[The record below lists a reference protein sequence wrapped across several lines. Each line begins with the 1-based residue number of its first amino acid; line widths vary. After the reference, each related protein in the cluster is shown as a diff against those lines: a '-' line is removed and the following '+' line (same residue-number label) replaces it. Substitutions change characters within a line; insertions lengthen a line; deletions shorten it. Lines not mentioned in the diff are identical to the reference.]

1 MKEIKT
7 IKSGKNFAA
16 VEVGK
21 LSEIKDY
28 ELHLGPDMTISG
40 KVFVGSALGATG
52 SELSFQS
59 LTPGQDS
66 GFLHTHKTHE
76 ELYFILKGKGE
87 YQVDGEVFPIGEGSI
102 IRVAPEGKRALKNT
116 GDGEMI
122 MLCIQYK
129 ADSFAKDDTPA
140 GDGVILEEA
149 LKW

>member
-7 IKSGKNFAA
+7 IKSGKNFTA

-21 LSEIKDY
+21 WSEIKDY
-28 ELHLGPDMTISG
+28 ELHLGPDMTIPG

-59 LTPGQDS
+59 LVSGQDS

-87 YQVDGEVFPIGEGSI
+87 YQVDSEVFPIGEGSI

-140 GDGVILEEA
+140 GDGVILEDA
-149 LKW
+149 LTW

>member
-7 IKSGKNFAA
+7 IKSGKNFTA

-21 LSEIKDY
+21 WSEIKDY
-28 ELHLGPDMTISG
+28 ELHLGPDMTIPG

-59 LTPGQDS
+59 LVSGQDS

-87 YQVDGEVFPIGEGSI
+87 YQVDSEVFPIGEGSI

-140 GDGVILEEA
+140 GDGVILEDA

>member
-7 IKSGKNFAA
+7 IKSGKNFTA

-21 LSEIKDY
+21 WSEIKDY
-28 ELHLGPDMTISG
+28 ELHLVPDMTIPG

-59 LTPGQDS
+59 LVSGQDS

-87 YQVDGEVFPIGEGSI
+87 YQVDSEVFPIGEGSI

-140 GDGVILEEA
+140 GDGVILEDA
-149 LKW
+149 LTW

>member
-21 LSEIKDY
+21 WSEIKDY
-28 ELHLGPDMTISG
+28 ELHLGPDMTIPG

-59 LTPGQDS
+59 LVPGQDS

-116 GDGEMI
+116 GDREMI

-140 GDGVILEEA
+140 GDGVILEDA

>member
-140 GDGVILEEA
+140 GDGVILEDA
-149 LKW
+149 LTW

>member
-7 IKSGKNFAA
+7 IKSGKNFTA

-21 LSEIKDY
+21 WSEIKDY
-28 ELHLGPDMTISG
+28 ELHLGPDMTIPG

-59 LTPGQDS
+59 LVSGQDS

-140 GDGVILEEA
+140 GDGVILEDA

>member
-28 ELHLGPDMTISG
+28 ELHLGPDMTIPG

-59 LTPGQDS
+59 LVPGQDS
-66 GFLHTHKTHE
+66 GFLHIHKTHE

-140 GDGVILEEA
+140 RDGVILEDA

>member
-21 LSEIKDY
+21 WSEIKDY
-28 ELHLGPDMTISG
+28 ELHLGPDMTIPG

-59 LTPGQDS
+59 LVPGQDS
-66 GFLHTHKTHE
+66 GFLHIHKTHE

-140 GDGVILEEA
+140 GDGVILEDA

>member
-21 LSEIKDY
+21 WSEIKDY
-28 ELHLGPDMTISG
+28 ELHLGPDMTIPG
-40 KVFVGSALGATG
+40 KVFVGRALGATG

-59 LTPGQDS
+59 LVPGQDS

-140 GDGVILEEA
+140 GDGVILEDA

>member
-21 LSEIKDY
+21 WSEIKDY
-28 ELHLGPDMTISG
+28 ELHLGPDMTIPG

-59 LTPGQDS
+59 LVSGQDS

-87 YQVDGEVFPIGEGSI
+87 YQVDGEVFPIEEGSI

-140 GDGVILEEA
+140 GDGVILEDA

>member
-7 IKSGKNFAA
+7 IKSGKNFTA

-21 LSEIKDY
+21 WSEIKDY
-28 ELHLGPDMTISG
+28 ELHLGPDMTIPG

-59 LTPGQDS
+59 LVPGQDS

-87 YQVDGEVFPIGEGSI
+87 YQVDSEVFPIGEGSI

-140 GDGVILEEA
+140 GDGVILEDA

>member
-21 LSEIKDY
+21 WSEIKDY
-28 ELHLGPDMTISG
+28 ELHLGPDMTIPG

-59 LTPGQDS
+59 LVSGQDS

-140 GDGVILEEA
+140 GDGIILEDA

>member
-28 ELHLGPDMTISG
+28 ELHLGPDMTIPG

-59 LTPGQDS
+59 LVSGQDS

-140 GDGVILEEA
+140 GDGVILEDA

>member
-21 LSEIKDY
+21 WSEIKDY
-28 ELHLGPDMTISG
+28 ELHLGPDMTIPG

-59 LTPGQDS
+59 LVSGQDS

-140 GDGVILEEA
+140 GDGVILEDA

>member
-21 LSEIKDY
+21 WSEIKDY
-28 ELHLGPDMTISG
+28 ELHLGPDMTIPG

-59 LTPGQDS
+59 LVSGQDS
-66 GFLHTHKTHE
+66 GFLPTHKTHE

-87 YQVDGEVFPIGEGSI
+87 YQVDSEVFPIGEGSI

-140 GDGVILEEA
+140 GDGVILEDA
-149 LKW
+149 LTW